1 MIREVFHRYRC
12 VVEYFAPATAKP
24 SSVDLFRRSPKH
36 HGMRFTLIMPVLVGL
51 AACGNGQ
58 SGAGPEPDNLCLGN
72 SRCVSAPARDV
83 LAVDGDTFELQRL
96 TDRGVQRIRLRLI
109 GWDSPESG
117 DAAQCL
123 GENDLGVAV
132 ERRAQ
137 AMLADGSTVT
147 FLPEGTD
154 QYGRTRAHVWLDG
167 THIGWR
173 LAGEGLSERYAE
185 DGMRPD
191 WCS

>member
-1 MIREVFHRYRC
+1 MQYV
-12 VVEYFAPATAKP
+12 KL
-24 SSVDLFRRSPKH
+24 SLVDLLRQGPKH
-36 HGMRFTLIMPVLVGL
+36 RGMRSALIMSVLVGL
-51 AACGNGQ
+51 AACGGGQ
-58 SGAGPEPDNLCLGN
+58 GGAGPEPDDLCLGN

-83 LAVDGDTFELQRL
+83 IAVDGDTFELQRL

-123 GENDLGVAV
+123 EENDLGVAV
-132 ERRAQ
+132 EIRAQ
-137 AMLADGSTVT
+137 AMFAEGRTVT
-147 FLPEGTD
+147 FLPDGVD

-173 LAGEGLSERYAE
+173 LAGEGLAGPYVE
-185 DGMRPD
+185 DGPRPD
-191 WCS
+191 WCN